1 MILFKQLIYLRLEG
15 QLFAAEEVPQRVL
28 RQPRGVQVVEGL
40 VGRQDLALGEAVEV
54 DFRIFCEGKIKVC

>member
-40 VGRQDLALGEAVEV
+40 VGRQDLALCVAVEV
-54 DFRIFCEGKIKVC
+54 DFRIFCVAKIKE